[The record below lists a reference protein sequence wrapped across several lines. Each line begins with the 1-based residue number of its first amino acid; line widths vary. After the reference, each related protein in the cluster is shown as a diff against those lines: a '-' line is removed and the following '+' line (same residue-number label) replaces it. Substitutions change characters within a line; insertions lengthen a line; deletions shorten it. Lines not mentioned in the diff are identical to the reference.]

1 MMETQDQEIVEE
13 PVGKPRN
20 YSKSRYNA
28 VRHGM
33 TANTVV
39 LSSESK
45 HEFDS
50 LLADF
55 RDRINPDGAVE
66 DQLVDQIVF
75 SFWKIRRCRNA
86 DRLFIEKNS
95 RLVNGVNKCD
105 VDWSGVFRSGVMNNL
120 TRYETT
126 ALNQVK
132 KLFDMLRAY
141 RNLQAVEVIDAD
153 VSDG

>member
-1 MMETQDQEIVEE
+1 METQDQEIVEE

-39 LSSESK
+39 LSGESK

-95 RLVNGVNKCD
+95 RLVNGVNKYD
-105 VDWSGVFRSGVMNNL
+105 VNWSGVFCSDFMGKLN
-120 TRYETT
+120 RYEKT
-126 ALNQVK
+126 AMNQVR
-132 KLFDMLRAY
+132 KLFDMLAAY
-141 RNLQAVEVIDAD
+141 RNMQASDVIDAD
-153 VSDG
+153 VSDE